1 MRRTSVILIIAAALS
16 APAAATAQVA
26 DHVSLYR
33 GGGLGLHS
41 YSSFGTGFGFSVGGW
56 GASLGFSVGFGTGFL
71 YNPHGFYRPFDSHL
85 AHCWDDYWFDPYDP
99 YYACQ
104 DFGPFWGPGYGWSS
118 YNPWR
123 YGFLGWP
130 SPRYVRS
137 HWYGYSPFWA
147 SYWDPFWGDYNHWYG
162 PRYRRYHDYPGTRV
176 VQRTPLYGPRYKE
189 YPAPP
194 VYVTDNG
201 PERPVSRL
209 GVRRGAVGS
218 VGGNVRP
225 DDRGAYSRLGG
236 TRKARPRDGSDAR
249 PTPPR
254 VRARPRAG
262 GSATATPQARPRSG
276 TGGSDEARP
285 RDTRTLR
292 PGVVQRPPIVTSRPD
307 TRRPSTRSAP
317 ARVRPPTPIRSAP
330 PRVRSRPVPR
340 ERIEPPSREA
350 PRIRS
355 TPSRRPSPTARSFPS
370 RTPSAR
376 PAPSR
381 TPTPRVRSA
390 PSRGS
395 TPKARPAPSRG
406 STPKARP
413 APSRAPR
420 PKARAAPSRAPKPK
434 ARAAP
439 PRSSG
444 NKQSRPR
451 RPARRPG

>member
-1 MRRTSVILIIAAALS
+1 MRRTSVSLIVAAALS
-16 APAAATAQVA
+16 APTMGTAQVA

-56 GASLGFSVGFGTGFL
+56 GASIGFSVGFGTGFL
-71 YNPHGFYRPFDSHL
+71 YNPHGFYRPFDSPW

-99 YYACQ
+99 YYTCQ
-104 DFGPFWGPGYGWSS
+104 DFGPWGPGYGWTG

-123 YGFLGWP
+123 FGFLGWP
-130 SPRYVRS
+130 SPRHVRS
-137 HWYGYSPFWA
+137 HWYGFSPFW
-147 SYWDPFWGDYNHWYG
+147 SDYWGPAWGGYDHWYG
-162 PRYRRYHDYPGTRV
+162 PRYRRYYEYPGTRV
-176 VQRTPLYGPRYKE
+176 VRRTPLYGPRYKE

-209 GVRRGAVGS
+209 GGMRGAGGS
-218 VGGNVRP
+218 VGRTARP
-225 DDRGAYSRLGG
+225 TDRGAYSILDGA
-236 TRKARPRDGSDAR
+236 RKARPRDGSDAR

-254 VRARPRAG
+254 VRARPRTNG
-262 GSATATPQARPRSG
+262 DATTTPQARPRSG

-292 PGVVQRPPIVTSRPD
+292 PGAVQRPPIVTSRPD

-317 ARVRPPTPIRSAP
+317 ARVRQPTPMRSVP

-340 ERIEPPSREA
+340 DRIEPPRRGA
-350 PRIRS
+350 PGVRS

-370 RTPSAR
+370 RMPTAR

-381 TPTPRVRSA
+381 APTPRVRSA

-406 STPKARP
+406 STPKARS

-420 PKARAAPSRAPKPK
+420 PKARS
-434 ARAAP
+434 AP

-444 NKQSRPR
+444 NKSRPR